1 MQTGQM
7 QASGQSEAS
16 SADELSRLKTQHH
29 ELDEKIAR
37 LEGTR
42 FPTPEEERE
51 IKELKKQK
59 LCLKDRI
66 QRLAK
71 A

>member
-7 QASGQSEAS
+7 QASGQCEAS
-16 SADELSRLKTQHH
+16 SADELSRLKNEHH
-29 ELDEKIAR
+29 DLDEKIAR
-37 LEGTR
+37 LESVR

-66 QRLAK
+66 ERLAK